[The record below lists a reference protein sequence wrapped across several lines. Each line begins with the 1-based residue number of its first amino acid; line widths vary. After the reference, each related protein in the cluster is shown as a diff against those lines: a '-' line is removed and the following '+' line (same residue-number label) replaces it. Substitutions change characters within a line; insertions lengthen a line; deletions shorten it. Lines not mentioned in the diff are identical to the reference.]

1 MPNENWEVSFNY
13 RLLNGH
19 PILEDSNRIDM
30 RVYTR
35 LNDSWGFDIF
45 QQWEL
50 DDNTLEIQQYQV
62 HRDFDSWIA
71 SLGLLKRDNRNRDE
85 YSVLLSFT
93 LKDFPSINLPL
104 TIDQKEN

>member
-1 MPNENWEVSFNY
+1 
-13 RLLNGH
+13 
-19 PILEDSNRIDM
+19 M

-35 LNDSWGFDIF
+35 LNESWGFDIY

-50 DDNTLEIQQYQV
+50 DDNTLEMQQYRI

-71 SLGLLKRDNRNRDE
+71 SLGVLKRDNRNRDE
-85 YSVLLSFT
+85 LSVLLSFT